1 MHGIGKK
8 NCRMIKFL
16 SIAFLAVLSLSAA
29 AQDPSPQPNL
39 ISRFRPGAVWFF
51 TGYRP
56 AETEKVRK
64 YDRLIFD
71 LTYNDWTGDR
81 QPFKNKWNS
90 IGFNTNLM
98 FDIPITKGNTM
109 SLGLGICHSLY
120 RISYSY
126 LQFQVDASTS
136 TTNVYDI
143 QTFVPDEDKHFF
155 CANSLSVPVE
165 LRFRS
170 PKWQHFKFHIGGK
183 VGYTLNTFTKEVF
196 ESSIGKME
204 VKNSQFPDIHRLL
217 YSAHARIG
225 FRNFALFGSYQFS
238 PVFSNSASTH
248 LNILQLGLS
257 ISLF

>member
-1 MHGIGKK
+1 
-8 NCRMIKFL
+8 MIKFL
-16 SIAFLAVLSLSAA
+16 SIAFLAILSFSAA

-39 ISRFRPGAVWFF
+39 ISRFRPGAIWFL

-56 AETEKVRK
+56 AQTEKVRK

-81 QPFKNKWNS
+81 QPFNNKWNS

-126 LQFQVDASTS
+126 LQFQVDTS
-136 TTNVYDI
+136 NTVTNLNEI
-143 QTFVPDEDKHFF
+143 QTFAPDLDKHFL
-155 CANSLSVPVE
+155 CGNSLSIPVE

-170 PKWQHFKFHIGGK
+170 PKWQHFKVHLGAK
-183 VGYTLNTFTKEVF
+183 VGYTFTTYTKEVF
-196 ESSIGKME
+196 DASNGKLV
-204 VKNSQFPDIHRLL
+204 VKNNQFPDIHRLL

-238 PVFSNSASTH
+238 PVFSNAGSTH

>member
-1 MHGIGKK
+1 
-8 NCRMIKFL
+8 MIKFL
-16 SIAFLAVLSLSAA
+16 SIAFLAVLSFSSV
-29 AQDPSPQPNL
+29 AQDPSPQPDL
-39 ISRFRPGAVWFF
+39 ISRFRPGVMWFF

-56 AETEKVRK
+56 AESEKVRK

-81 QPFKNKWNS
+81 QPFNNKWNS
-90 IGFNTNLM
+90 IGLNTSLY
-98 FDIPITKGNTM
+98 FDIPLTKGNTIA
-109 SLGLGICHSLY
+109 LGLGLSHSLY

-126 LQFQVDASTS
+126 KQFQVDVSTS
-136 TTNVYDI
+136 TTNLVDI
-143 QTFVPDEDKHFF
+143 QTFIPDEDKHFF

-170 PKWQHFKFHIGGK
+170 PNWQHFKFHIGGK
-183 VGYTLNTFTKEVF
+183 VGYTLNNYTKEVF
-196 ESSIGKME
+196 ASSIGKME
-204 VKNSQFPDIHRLL
+204 LKNNQFPDIHRLM

-225 FRNFALFGSYQFS
+225 FRNFAVFGSYQFS

-257 ISLF
+257 VSLF